1 MDKEYKEP
9 GDELEEDAEPVVYRE
24 EVLSS
29 LGVPDVEVELGF
41 TKSMGE
47 GTYEFLRVDIRHRGH
62 VEEDEDI
69 NEATDRLYKNLEA
82 VIVEKVNELDK
93 ALGPRGRTSQIHDNR
108 K

>member
-1 MDKEYKEP
+1 MVDEETTMYK
-9 GDELEEDAEPVVYRE
+9 E

-29 LGVPDVEVELGF
+29 PGMPDVEVELGF

-62 VEEDEDI
+62 AEEGEDI
-69 NEATDRLYKNLEA
+69 NDATDRVYKNLEEL
-82 VIVEKVNELDK
+82 IVEKVNELDK
-93 ALGPRGRTSQIHDNR
+93 ALGPRGRASQIHDNR

>member
-1 MDKEYKEP
+1 MEDEEAIKYKDEILFSP
-9 GDELEEDAEPVVYRE
+9 GP
-24 EVLSS
+24 
-29 LGVPDVEVELGF
+29 PQVEVELGF

-62 VEEDEDI
+62 IQEEEDI
-69 NEATDRLYKNLEA
+69 NSTTDRVYKNLEE

-93 ALGPRGRTSQIHDNR
+93 ALGPRGRSSKIHDNR